1 MWRDRWLA
9 IAVIGTALACLA
21 CLTPLAAL
29 ALAAIGLGA
38 WVGHL
43 DAVVLP
49 VLVIFVALAVYRYRK
64 ACRRVS

>member
-9 IAVIGTALACLA
+9 LGVIGTALACLA

-29 ALAAIGLGA
+29 ALAAIGLSA

-49 VLVIFVALAVYRYRK
+49 VLVMFIALAVYRYRK

>member
-9 IAVIGTALACLA
+9 VGVIGTALACLA
-21 CLTPLAAL
+21 CLTPLATF

-38 WVGHL
+38 SVGHL
-43 DAVVLP
+43 DAVLLP
-49 VLVIFVALAVYRYRK
+49 VLVIFIALAVYRYRK